1 MLVPVIVL
9 LSLLERV
16 KPIIAKC
23 ILEPMLGGAGI
34 GGEQLVAIGVNG
46 AEVLGEF
53 ERAFV
58 NLEAKVTLV
67 PRDNSGIV
75 GGKKRN
81 RY

>member
-1 MLVPVIVL
+1 
-9 LSLLERV
+9 
-16 KPIIAKC
+16 
-23 ILEPMLGGAGI
+23 MLGGAGI

-75 GGKKRN
+75 GGKKEIVIELDAN
-81 RY
+81 LNKTKKNGSG